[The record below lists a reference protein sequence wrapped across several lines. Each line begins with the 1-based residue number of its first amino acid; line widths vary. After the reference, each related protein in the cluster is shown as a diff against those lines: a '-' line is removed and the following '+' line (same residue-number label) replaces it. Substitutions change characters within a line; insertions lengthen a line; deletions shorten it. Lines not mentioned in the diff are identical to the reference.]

1 MKFLYNM
8 MRTQVLSSSCVI
20 ECRTKQ
26 GFSNENVLNYFR
38 NPLVHDDIV
47 ASMQLNTHIEKNILS
62 IQYYRMNILTFA
74 QFYYSS
80 CIKTWLSSQDGICGG
95 SVCFARGRIKDRYVE
110 EDHRKEW
117 HRLLHKINNGKK
129 SKVTFLVDVETI
141 ISLLL
146 ILINNSWIFTL

>member
-1 MKFLYNM
+1 MYIIDLEMFRRLDASFY
-8 MRTQVLSSSCVI
+8 
-20 ECRTKQ
+20 
-26 GFSNENVLNYFR
+26 FS
-38 NPLVHDDIV
+38 
-47 ASMQLNTHIEKNILS
+47 K
-62 IQYYRMNILTFA
+62 
-74 QFYYSS
+74 

-129 SKVTFLVDVETI
+129 SKVTFLVDVETV